1 MFFYP
6 SCDSLITY
14 FSVCNF
20 QGGFDYKKAIVDTI
34 IVIIE
39 ENSEA
44 KEAGTIKVALCVV
57 HTCGI
62 GLFLASRCVFVSFL
76 WTFKSVK
83 EAVWLSPSSAG
94 FAVWDAWVY
103 VVL

>member
-1 MFFYP
+1 MFFYT

-14 FSVCNF
+14 LSVCNL

-44 KEAGTIKVALCVV
+44 KEAGTINVTLCVV
-57 HTCGI
+57 HTCGT
-62 GLFLASRCVFVSFL
+62 GLFLACSCVFVSFL
-76 WTFKSVK
+76 WT
-83 EAVWLSPSSAG
+83 
-94 FAVWDAWVY
+94 
-103 VVL
+103 

>member
-44 KEAGTIKVALCVV
+44 KEAGTIKVALLHVV
-57 HTCGI
+57 LVCSLPVDAC
-62 GLFLASRCVFVSFL
+62 LFHFYELSSQSKR
-76 WTFKSVK
+76 
-83 EAVWLSPSSAG
+83 LSPSSAG

-103 VVL
+103 VAL

>member
-1 MFFYP
+1 MQKCVLFYP

-14 FSVCNF
+14 FCVCKF

-44 KEAGTIKVALCVV
+44 KEAGTIKVLYFVLYIHVALVCSLPLDA
-57 HTCGI
+57 C
-62 GLFLASRCVFVSFL
+62 LFHFYV
-76 WTFKSVK
+76 WTSKSV
-83 EAVWLSPSSAG
+83 
-94 FAVWDAWVY
+94 
-103 VVL
+103 